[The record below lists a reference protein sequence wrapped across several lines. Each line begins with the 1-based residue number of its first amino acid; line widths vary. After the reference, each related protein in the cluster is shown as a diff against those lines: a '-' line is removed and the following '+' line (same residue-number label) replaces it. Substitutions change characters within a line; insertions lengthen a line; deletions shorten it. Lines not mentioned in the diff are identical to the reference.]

1 MRNDM
6 RTGVR
11 AGLLA
16 GALLALASPVFA
28 QTGTNSGTPKADE
41 TDVQKMQRN
50 DQMKSGSGT
59 MAPSATTGAGVNAGT
74 TGTDSGTKT
83 LDDADMAKKR
93 HMNPGATTAPAGR

>member
-6 RTGVR
+6 RKALQ

-16 GALLALASPVFA
+16 GAFLALTSPGFA

-50 DQMKSGSGT
+50 DQVRSGSGT
-59 MAPSATTGAGVNAGT
+59 MAPPATTGAGVNAGA

-93 HMNPGATTAPAGR
+93 QMDPGATTAPAGR